1 VRTDNE
7 SHPHL
12 NLICRP
18 SGDIAINPLASASGA
33 LSGLR
38 VLDISRVLAGPYCAQ
53 LLSDHGAEV
62 IKVEPPQGDETR
74 SLGPPFIGDTA
85 AYFSALNRNK
95 RALAL
100 DLAQPA
106 GREVLLCLLAQA
118 DVLIENF
125 LPGTM
130 EKWGLGYEEVLAERF
145 PRLVY
150 CRITGFGAGGPLGK
164 LPGYDAVLQAMGG
177 LMSINGA
184 PETGPTRVGTPLV
197 DVVTGIYCAFG
208 VMLALAAREKT
219 GRGQL
224 VDGCLY
230 DTALSLLVPHAANWF
245 ASGKVPGLT
254 GSAHPNIAPY
264 DKFATA
270 DGEIFLGVVND
281 GQFGKL
287 CAVLDRPSWAE
298 DPRYAGNAAR
308 LRNKDALKADLEEVL
323 RGHQPGAL
331 CKTLMAAGVPAGPVH
346 SVEQALN
353 HAHTAHREMAVE
365 AGGVRMLG
373 VPVKL
378 SATPGGARTR
388 PPHFAEHTNEV
399 LAQAGYSDEEIAKLI
414 AQGAVRVERAGTRK
428 PGG

>member
-1 VRTDNE
+1 MKRITRR
-7 SHPHL
+7 SIFRRLHITTP
-12 NLICRP
+12 P
-18 SGDIAINPLASASGA
+18 SASGA
-33 LSGLR
+33 LTGLR

-62 IKVEPPQGDETR
+62 IKVEPPAGDETR
-74 SLGPPFIGDTA
+74 SLGPPFIGDSA

-106 GREVLLCLLAQA
+106 GREVLLRLLEDA

-130 EKWGLGYEEVLAERF
+130 EKWGLGFGEVLSRRF

-150 CRITGFGAGGPLGK
+150 CRITGFGASGPLGS

-184 PETGPTRVGTPLV
+184 PEIGPTRVGTPLV

-219 GRGQL
+219 GRGQM

-230 DTALSLLVPHAANWF
+230 DTSLSLLIPHAANFF

-281 GQFGKL
+281 GQFRKL
-287 CAVLDRPSWAE
+287 CAVLDQPGWAE

-308 LRNKDALKADLEEVL
+308 LRNKEALKADLEEVL
-323 RGHQPGAL
+323 RGHEPAAL

-346 SVEQALN
+346 TVAQALD

-365 AGGVRMLG
+365 AGGMRMLG

-378 SATPGGARTR
+378 SATPGAARTA
-388 PPHFAEHTNEV
+388 PPRFAEHTDEV
-399 LAQAGYSDEEIAKLI
+399 LAQAGYGDEEIAKLI
-414 AQGAVRVERAGTRK
+414 AEGAVRIERAGARK
-428 PGG
+428 P

>member
-1 VRTDNE
+1 LT
-7 SHPHL
+7 
-12 NLICRP
+12 
-18 SGDIAINPLASASGA
+18 
-33 LSGLR
+33 GLR

-62 IKVEPPQGDETR
+62 IKVEPPAGDETR
-74 SLGPPFIGDTA
+74 SLGPPFIGESA

-100 DLAQPA
+100 DLTQES
-106 GREVLLCLLAQA
+106 GRAVLLRLLEDT

-130 EKWGLGYEEVLAERF
+130 EKWGLGYETVLAGKF

-150 CRITGFGAGGPLGK
+150 CRITGFGADGPLGG

-208 VMLALAAREKT
+208 VMLALAARNST

-230 DTALSLLVPHAANWF
+230 DTALSLLIPHAANFF

-281 GQFGKL
+281 GQFRKL
-287 CAVLDRPSWAE
+287 CTVLDQPAWAE
-298 DPRYAGNAAR
+298 DERYAGNAAR
-308 LRNKDALKADLEEVL
+308 LRNKDALKSDLEAVL
-323 RGHQPGAL
+323 RHHQPGAL

-346 SVEQALN
+346 SVAQALE
-353 HAHTAHREMAVE
+353 HAHSAHREMAVE
-365 AGGVRMLG
+365 AGGMRMLG

-378 SATPGGARTR
+378 SATPGAVRAC
-388 PPHFAEHTNEV
+388 PPAFAEHTNEL
-399 LAQAGYSDEEIAKLI
+399 LAEAGYSESEIAKLI
-414 AQGAVRVERAGTRK
+414 AEGAVRVERAGARK
-428 PGG
+428 PG